1 MERKARNDLGC
12 QNIRGRDE
20 DRGSCCVPL
29 LVVLCFYRRLALGRA
44 TWEIR
49 TRVPNI
55 DRKEK
60 SFTRLGLSR
69 QTATVIK

>member
-12 QNIRGRDE
+12 QNILGRDE
-20 DRGSCCVPL
+20 DRRSCSVPL
-29 LVVLCFYRRLALGRA
+29 LVVLRFYRCLALGRV

-49 TRVPNI
+49 MKGPNI

-69 QTATVIK
+69 QTATVIE